1 MPRWL
6 KVLLALL
13 GGVALALGGVAF
25 FLDERRELAF
35 RRYQQRKRELKRLRR
50 QLEAQDMLDQQKLE
64 EIERQMQEAQREFL
78 RKCAGTRD
86 EARRIEE
93 MSAEEVANESTRLEQ
108 ILRRRLERAGVS

>member
-13 GGVALALGGVAF
+13 GGLALALGGVAF
-25 FLDERRELAF
+25 FLDERRELAYQ
-35 RRYQQRKRELKRLRR
+35 RYQRRKRELKQLRR
-50 QLEAQDMLDQQKLE
+50 RL
-64 EIERQMQEAQREFL
+64 EAQREFL
-78 RKCAGTRD
+78 RRCAGTRD

-108 ILRRRLERAGVS
+108 ILRRRLERAGIS